1 MWKRFVQQ
9 LRCPVSG
16 EALTLVPF
24 EETDVQLTDQMQA
37 ACQQAGYSSLDCE
50 FRRRVD
56 TGVLL
61 APSAGLLYPIARG
74 VPMMLPYETGLHAHF
89 ARQWSSRLA
98 ALGPRYRFPSCCP
111 RKGES
116 AVMRSFSR
124 EWAGYRYDGV
134 IWDVSYEDNERRLLT
149 ELGLQH
155 RAPNGPQ
162 SLLEVGCGIGL
173 TTDQARRHLKG
184 DAVGVDLSLAV
195 VGAAEHFQNHP
206 LLHFVQ
212 ASAFYLPFEG
222 ETFDVLYSRG
232 VLHHTYSTR
241 EALLAVAKYCR
252 PGGCFYL
259 WVYGPGST
267 NDTAFRRVAYA
278 AEAALRPILSRAP
291 GRLSTAMLAPI
302 ALGYVGYNR
311 LRQRWDGTVQT
322 FTFERALHSARDR
335 FTPRYAH
342 RQDASQ
348 VAAWFR
354 EAGFESIEVIDWKDI
369 PTADQDD
376 YRRNTGVRGARPQV
390 GSVHPQMSN

>member
-1 MWKRFVQQ
+1 MWKRFVQR

-24 EETDVQLTDQMQA
+24 KETDVPWTESMESAAQA
-37 ACQQAGYSSLDCE
+37 GGYSSTDGE

-56 TGVLL
+56 AGVLL
-61 APSAGLLYPIARG
+61 APASGLLYPIARR
-74 VPMMLPYETGLHAHF
+74 VPLMLPYETALHAHF
-89 ARQWSSRLA
+89 AGEWSSRLA
-98 ALGPRYRFPSCCP
+98 ALRPRYRFPSCSP

-124 EWAGYRYDGV
+124 EWADYRYDGV
-134 IWDVSYEDNERRLLT
+134 IWDINYEDNERRLLT

-155 RAPNGPQ
+155 RALDRPQ

-195 VGAAEHFQNHP
+195 VGAAEHYQNHP

-212 ASAFYLPFEG
+212 ASAFYLPFAS

-241 EALLAVAKYCR
+241 EAVLSVAQYCK
-252 PGGCFYL
+252 PGGRFYL

-267 NDTAFRRVAYA
+267 NENAFRRVAYV
-278 AEAALRPILSRAP
+278 AEVALRPILSRAP
-291 GRLSTAMLAPI
+291 TAIGTATLAPI
-302 ALGYVGYNR
+302 ALGYLGFNQ
-311 LRQRWDGTVQT
+311 LRQRRDSTVQSLT
-322 FTFERALHSARDR
+322 FQKALHLARDR

-348 VAAWFR
+348 VSQWFR
-354 EAGFESIEVIDWKDI
+354 EAGFESVEVVDWRDI

-390 GSVHPQMSN
+390 ASVMSN

>member
-24 EETDVQLTDQMQA
+24 KETDVQFTEQVEA
-37 ACQQAGYSSLDCE
+37 ACQQAGYSSLDGD

-56 TGVLL
+56 VGVLL
-61 APSAGLLYPIARG
+61 APSAGLLYPIARS
-74 VPMMLPYETGLHAHF
+74 VPLMLPYETSVHAHF
-89 ARQWSSRLA
+89 AREWSTRLA
-98 ALGPRYRFPSCCP
+98 ALGNRYRFPSCCP

-124 EWAGYRYDGV
+124 EWADYRYDGV
-134 IWDVSYEDNERRLLT
+134 IWDVSCEDNERRLLT
-149 ELGLQH
+149 ELGLQQH
-155 RAPNGPQ
+155 TLDRPQ

-173 TTDQARRHLKG
+173 TTDQKRRHLKG
-184 DAVGVDLSLAV
+184 DAVGVDLSPAV

-212 ASAFYLPFEG
+212 ASAFYLPFET

-241 EALLAVAKYCR
+241 EALLAVARYCK
-252 PGGCFYL
+252 PGGRFYL

-267 NDTAFRRVAYA
+267 NDTAFRRMAYA
-278 AEAALRPILSRAP
+278 VEDALRPILSRVP
-291 GRLSTAMLAPI
+291 GPVSTAMLAPI
-302 ALGYVGYNR
+302 ALGYLGYNR
-311 LRQRWDGTVQT
+311 LRQRWDGNVQA

-342 RQDASQ
+342 RQHASQ
-348 VAAWFR
+348 VVQWFR
-354 EAGFESIEVIDWKDI
+354 EAGFESIEVVDWRDI

-376 YRRNTGVRGARPQV
+376 YRRNTGVRGARAQI
-390 GSVHPQMSN
+390 GSIPAQISN

>member
-1 MWKRFVQQ
+1 MWKRFAQQ

-24 EETDVQLTDQMQA
+24 EETDAQLTAQMET
-37 ACQQAGYSSLDCE
+37 ACQDAGYSTIDCD

-56 TGVLL
+56 AGVLL

-74 VPMMLPYETGLHAHF
+74 VPLMLPYKIGLHGYF

-98 ALGPRYRFPSCCP
+98 ALGPRYRFPSCQP

-124 EWAGYRYDGV
+124 EWDGYRYDGV
-134 IWDVSYEDNERRLLT
+134 IWDVSYEDNDRRLIA
-149 ELGLQH
+149 ELGLQQ
-155 RAPNGPQ
+155 RTPEGPET
-162 SLLEVGCGIGL
+162 LLEIGCGIGL

-195 VGAAEHFQNHP
+195 IGAAEHFQNHP

-212 ASAFYLPFEG
+212 ASAFYLPFEPAA
-222 ETFDVLYSRG
+222 FDVLYSRG

-241 EALLAVAKYCR
+241 EAMLAVAKCCKA
-252 PGGCFYL
+252 GGRFYV

-278 AEAALRPILSRAP
+278 AETALRPILSRAP
-291 GRLSTAMLAPI
+291 GPLSTAMLAPI

-311 LRQRWDGTVQT
+311 LRQRWDDSVQP

-342 RQDASQ
+342 RQNASQ
-348 VAAWFR
+348 VSEWFR
-354 EAGFESIEVIDWKDI
+354 EAGFDAVEVVDWRDI

-390 GSVHPQMSN
+390 ASAHAQMSN

>member
-24 EETDVQLTDQMQA
+24 EETDVQFTDDMHA

-56 TGVLL
+56 SGVLL

-74 VPMMLPYETGLHAHF
+74 VPLMLPYATSLHEHF
-89 ARQWSSRLA
+89 AHDWSSRLA

-124 EWAGYRYDGV
+124 EWEGYRYDGV

-155 RAPNGPQ
+155 QAPNGPQ

-212 ASAFYLPFEG
+212 ASAFYLPFER
-222 ETFDVLYSRG
+222 EAFDVLYSRG

-241 EALLAVAKYCR
+241 EALLAVAKYCK
-252 PGGCFYL
+252 PGGRFYL

-291 GRLSTAMLAPI
+291 GPLSTAMLAPI

-348 VAAWFR
+348 VSAWFR

-390 GSVHPQMSN
+390 GSVHAQMSN